1 MIVDK
6 VSNLTLEDKP
16 RITLNYSRIYKDLL
30 GTFLGLSLKVYNNLS
45 NPRYRNLIAVD
56 LKYAYITIPL
66 HLDNRYYFVFTISG
80 IR

>member
-1 MIVDK
+1 VIIDK
-6 VSNLTLEDKP
+6 VSNLTLEDEP

-30 GTFLGLSLKVYNNLS
+30 EIFLELSLKVHNNLS

-66 HLDNRYYFVFTISG
+66 HLDNRHYFAFTISR